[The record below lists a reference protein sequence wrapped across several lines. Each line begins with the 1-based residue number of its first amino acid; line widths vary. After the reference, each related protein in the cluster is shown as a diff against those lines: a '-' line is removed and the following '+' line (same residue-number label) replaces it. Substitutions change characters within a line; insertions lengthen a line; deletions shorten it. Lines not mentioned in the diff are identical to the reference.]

1 MDETKSTEEY
11 LEELDLPDL
20 EGQEVTVEM
29 VVQRVSQEEEEN
41 EENEEEENENEE
53 ERGEREKITVTLNSA
68 GAPVTAANFVDLV
81 EQNFYDALAF
91 HRFVEGFV
99 VQGGDPQGRDPDFLI
114 EDLGSGKFID
124 PATEAPREIPLEI
137 QVAETGEIVY
147 NEVVADPVEL
157 SHETGVIAM
166 ARSQALDTASSQ
178 FYFTLDNIA
187 DQLDGSYSVF
197 GEVTDGFDFVQD
209 LREGDRILVAR
220 IVDGDISSRTSEIAN
235 DSDLLNDWVNADN
248 EVKVSYVLS
257 MDEDTE
263 NENDDSDANSAQDD
277 IVETSIL
284 DDPILAS
291 QITQTIDE
299 EVEGEG
305 EEEAEEEAE
314 ENSESEDEDEG
325 DEIAS
330 AVDEDEDSE
339 EATEVAEND
348 DSESVLD
355 IDVVD
360 SSFTTIIGIEGDDVI
375 DVLEISD
382 AEPDSS
388 FAIMGLAGDDEIFGG
403 NGTDIL
409 SGNEGNDIVSGRDG
423 QDFLRGGKGD
433 DELIGGKGGDILI
446 GDHGI
451 DILTGGLGAD
461 SFILRANIID
471 GIEEIDQ
478 ADLITDFN
486 VAEGDRIVVVA
497 NFIPSEG
504 LAYELFNDDTVIRLS
519 DSGFILGVVSDTSI
533 ENVENNIVAVNP
545 DDYAL
550 RLG

>member
-137 QVAETGEIVY
+137 QVAETGEVVY